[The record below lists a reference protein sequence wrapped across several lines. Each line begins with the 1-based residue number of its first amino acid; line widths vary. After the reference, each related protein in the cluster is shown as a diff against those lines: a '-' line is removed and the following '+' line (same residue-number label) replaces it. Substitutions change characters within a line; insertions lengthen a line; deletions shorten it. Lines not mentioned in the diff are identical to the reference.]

1 MNGDSTP
8 PTTKNQVGPEIKYGH
23 GPLYGVKV
31 LDITRFW
38 NGWGCIA
45 VKHPP
50 RLDTIL
56 PVGLQQF
63 LRNLPLTTPRPSC
76 APGKRSYDTQ
86 DDMSDESEAGEVGP
100 QNVCVES
107 FMI

>member
-38 NGWGCIA
+38 NGPSAKCSLFK
-45 VKHPP
+45 VH
-50 RLDTIL
+50 
-56 PVGLQQF
+56 
-63 LRNLPLTTPRPSC
+63 NL
-76 APGKRSYDTQ
+76 
-86 DDMSDESEAGEVGP
+86 SEAHATPYPCRENILYGETTYP
-100 QNVCVES
+100 S
-107 FMI
+107 MSYF